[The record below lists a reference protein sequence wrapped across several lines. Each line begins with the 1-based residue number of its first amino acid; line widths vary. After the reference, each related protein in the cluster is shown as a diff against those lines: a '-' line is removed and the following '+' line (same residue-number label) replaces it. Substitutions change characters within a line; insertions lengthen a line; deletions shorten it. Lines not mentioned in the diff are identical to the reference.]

1 MSSEIMAVGK
11 RIVGSQ
17 AGKGEIQSY
26 SDWGGGS
33 WPCREKSLPFRPGAR
48 ARRGRF
54 LPKGRECSMLD
65 GMSLPAVYVYYRLYL
80 KQVECNRERG
90 VLEVAPVSFNY
101 QNFIVVVTERIA
113 ASGGAVVVQSHSCG
127 CGPQPL
133 IRAGWLAGVVTWR
146 ESTLRRLMAES
157 ASVKTRQ
164 LAEQDLVPDIWRVT
178 VNDPQAL
185 ACAVRQ
191 HCGRAVTVRCFG
203 EI

>member
-17 AGKGEIQSY
+17 AGKGEIQAY
-26 SDWGGGS
+26 SDWGDG
-33 WPCREKSLPFRPGAR
+33 PLAVPGEVIT
-48 ARRGRF
+48 F
-54 LPKGRECSMLD
+54 LPRSACAARPFFAERAGMRYAGC
-65 GMSLPAVYVYYRLYL
+65 MSLPAVYVYYRLYL

-113 ASGGAVVVQSHSCG
+113 APGGTVVVQSHSCG

-133 IRAGWLAGVVTWR
+133 IRAGWLAGVVRWR
-146 ESTLRRLMAES
+146 ESAIRRLMAES

-164 LAEQDLVPDIWRVT
+164 LADHLP
-178 VNDPQAL
+178 
-185 ACAVRQ
+185 
-191 HCGRAVTVRCFG
+191 
-203 EI
+203 